1 MFGLFSLGWLAFG
14 RILAPRDFYAPRL
27 CRGPRPGGRRRS
39 GADRPGPAGGL
50 RAGELRR
57 YTVVIADDGLDP
69 LGRAVANALVSR
81 EPRVILCPMG
91 ALTEYL
97 V

>member
-1 MFGLFSLGWLAFG
+1 MDASWPPGTFTPPPMPWS
-14 RILAPRDFYAPRL
+14 P
-27 CRGPRPGGRRRS
+27 PGGTAPLWSRPS
-39 GADRPGPAGGL
+39 G
-50 RAGELRR
+50 R

>member
-1 MFGLFSLGWLAFG
+1 M
-14 RILAPRDFYAPRL
+14 
-27 CRGPRPGGRRRS
+27 
-39 GADRPGPAGGL
+39 
-50 RAGELRR
+50 
-57 YTVVIADDGLDP
+57 VIADDGLDP

>member
-1 MFGLFSLGWLAFG
+1 MAGLWTHPGPQGLL
-14 RILAPRDFYAPRL
+14 RPRL
-27 CRGPRPGGRRRS
+27 CRSPRPGD
-39 GADRPGPAGGL
+39 GAALEQTVRALLWL